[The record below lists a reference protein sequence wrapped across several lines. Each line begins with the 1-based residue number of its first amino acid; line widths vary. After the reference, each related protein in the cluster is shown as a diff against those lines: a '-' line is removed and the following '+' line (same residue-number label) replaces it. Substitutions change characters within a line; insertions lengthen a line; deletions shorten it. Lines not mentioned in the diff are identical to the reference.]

1 MIISE
6 KPTIRSWVPGC
17 SIPVGWVI
25 ECIIACIL
33 IGTVRDLAR
42 SCAKMA
48 DIMEADR
55 KLCSPSE
62 CGRTR
67 EELMSAYC
75 AHEVR

>member
-1 MIISE
+1 MIVSE

-17 SIPVGWVI
+17 SIPIGWVI

-42 SCAKMA
+42 SCAKMV

-55 KLCSPSE
+55 KLCSPTDS
-62 CGRTR
+62 GRTR
-67 EELMSAYC
+67 EELMSAYG

>member
-1 MIISE
+1 MIVSE

-17 SIPVGWVI
+17 SIPIGWVI
-25 ECIIACIL
+25 ECIIACIF

-55 KLCSPSE
+55 KLCSS
-62 CGRTR
+62 
-67 EELMSAYC
+67 
-75 AHEVR
+75 HE

>member
-55 KLCSPSE
+55 KLCSPTNS
-62 CGRTR
+62 GRTR
-67 EELMSAYC
+67 EELMSAYG